1 MIENKKKILKDI
13 DEKCYI
19 YNILCI
25 KSHSYYNMLSYCFN
39 IPLVSISSVMTI
51 LNSSLKNP
59 EILNTCNIVF
69 NLVNA
74 ILIVINS
81 SVKFNSKSDDF
92 KSYQIR
98 FIRLQYDCG
107 KLLDRIEDNEESG
120 KETDDINE
128 LNEKIYSLKKMYDD
142 LTVNMLDIPAHICKK
157 VYNNYKDD
165 YDLSKLPPVLLSYQE
180 KHILQKI

>member
-13 DEKCYI
+13 DDKCYI

-25 KSHSYYNMLSYCFN
+25 KSHTYYNMLSYCFN
-39 IPLVSISSVMTI
+39 IPLVSISSIMTI
-51 LNSSLKNP
+51 LNSSVKNT
-59 EILNTCNIVF
+59 EILNVCNIVF

-81 SVKFNSKSDDF
+81 NVKFNSKSDDF
-92 KSYQIR
+92 KSYQSR
-98 FIRLQYDCG
+98 FIRLQYDCV
-107 KLLDRIEDNEESG
+107 KLLDRIEDNQEVE
-120 KETDDINE
+120 INE

-142 LTVNMLDIPAHICKK
+142 LTVNMLDIPSHICKK

-165 YDLSKLPPVLLSYQE
+165 YDISKLPPVLLSYQE
-180 KHILQKI
+180 KHILQKL